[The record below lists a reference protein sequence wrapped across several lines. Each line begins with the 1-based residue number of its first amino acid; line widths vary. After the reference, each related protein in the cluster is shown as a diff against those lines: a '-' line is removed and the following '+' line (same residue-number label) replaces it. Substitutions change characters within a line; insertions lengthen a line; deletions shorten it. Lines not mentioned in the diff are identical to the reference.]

1 MRKIT
6 VNGEEVE
13 YFHIIEHHDGTTEVT
28 FSKKF
33 NVVDAHMSEIMRR
46 VRENNLECQV
56 FKDIQK
62 DIVIIMLYDI
72 NDLHGI
78 LHSLSVPPGTYEVMY
93 EDCLIVI
100 DIPKIREALQ
110 EKNTVVDGVKNVA

>member
-46 VRENNLECQV
+46 VRENGLECQV
-56 FKDIQK
+56 FKDIQH
-62 DIVIIMLYDI
+62 DIVSIMLYDM
-72 NDLHGI
+72 
-78 LHSLSVPPGTYEVMY
+78 VVCTWGT
-93 EDCLIVI
+93 I
-100 DIPKIREALQ
+100 
-110 EKNTVVDGVKNVA
+110 